1 MNLNLQ
7 FARKE
12 EECCPKKVLLH
23 HDNARPH
30 TAAATVET
38 VQQLGF
44 ELLQHPPYS
53 PDLAPNDYHIF
64 SPLKEALRVRRF
76 ASNEEVKEAVH
87 TWLQEQPKS
96 IFSAGIQKLV
106 ERYNKYIVLQ
116 EDYVEK

>member
-12 EECCPKKVLLH
+12 EECCPQKSYRIMTMH
-23 HDNARPH
+23 I

-53 PDLAPNDYHIF
+53 LDLAPSDFHIF
-64 SPLKEALRVRRF
+64 GPLKEALCGHRF
-76 ASNEEVKEAVH
+76 TFNEEVKEAVH
-87 TWLQEQPKS
+87 TWLRKQLKS
-96 IFSAGIQKLV
+96 FFYAGIQKLV
-106 ERYNKYIVLQ
+106 E
-116 EDYVEK
+116 